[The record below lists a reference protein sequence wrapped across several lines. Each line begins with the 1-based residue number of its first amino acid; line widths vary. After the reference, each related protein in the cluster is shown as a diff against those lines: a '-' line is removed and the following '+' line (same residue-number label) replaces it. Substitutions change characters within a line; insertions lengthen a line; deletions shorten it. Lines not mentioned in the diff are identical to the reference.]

1 MNLKTMSNV
10 FKVKISTID
19 NVKTFSRIC
28 EGFNCDIDVYA
39 GRYIVDGRSIL
50 GILSFDL
57 TKTLNVKINTGDEE
71 VIEKFSDA
79 IKEFKTDDD

>member
-1 MNLKTMSNV
+1 MSNV

-28 EGFNCDIDVYA
+28 EGFNYDIDVYA

-57 TKTLNVKINTGDEE
+57 TKVLNVKINTDDEE

-79 IKEFKTDDD
+79 IKEFKNDDD